1 LIRHHD
7 LMRVRLGARLGRSR
21 RMIGIRAGQALSVL
35 FLIGPISDLAD
46 ASLSPGRRAAIGAGL
61 VAFVV
66 VYLSLLPPAP
76 PLLRRGPRAIVAGLG
91 VLVLLETLLLALGAP
106 NSFWALTFY
115 VVAAA
120 AILLPTHY
128 AVAVL
133 GAGVLFVSVDQLL
146 RGASASTIFA
156 YLLSLVAIGVMMV
169 AFGSKTR
176 ANRQLEAARHEL
188 AGLAVTEERLRI
200 ARDLHD
206 LLGHSLSVV
215 ALKAELADRLV
226 AADPER
232 AHAELEDVQRVTRQA
247 LSDVRA
253 AVQGYRQLALTE
265 AVGSAKAAL
274 AAAGI
279 DCRVET
285 TEPEL
290 PADVESVLAWA
301 VREGTT
307 NVVRHSNARTCAISL
322 HADGDRVELAIDDD
336 GDARG
341 AEGAGSGLAGLA
353 ERATRLAGTLEAG
366 AKPGGGFRL
375 RLAMPLGAS

>member
-1 LIRHHD
+1 LIRHD
-7 LMRVRLGARLGRSR
+7 DVMNGGLAAALGRSR
-21 RMIGIRAGQALSVL
+21 RMIGIRAGQALSIL

-46 ASLSPGRRAAIGAGL
+46 ASLPAGRRAAIVAAL

-76 PLLRRGPRAIVAGLG
+76 PILRRGPRAIVAGLG
-91 VLVLLETLLLALGAP
+91 VLVLLETTVLMLGAP

-120 AILLPTHY
+120 AILLPTRY
-128 AVAVL
+128 AVGVL
-133 GAGVLFVSVDQLL
+133 GASVLFVSADQLL

-169 AFGSKTR
+169 AFGSKAR

-188 AGLAVTEERLRI
+188 ARLAVTEERLRI

-206 LLGHSLSVV
+206 LLGHSLSIV

-226 AADPER
+226 TADPER
-232 AHAELEDVQRVTRQA
+232 ARAELDDVQRVTRQA
-247 LSDVRA
+247 LSDVRS
-253 AVQGYRQLALTE
+253 AVQGYRQLAHGE
-265 AVGSAKAAL
+265 AVGSARAAL
-274 AAAGI
+274 AVAGI

-285 TEPEL
+285 TERDL
-290 PADVESVLAWA
+290 PAEVESVLAWA
-301 VREGTT
+301 VREATT

-322 HADGDRVELAIDDD
+322 RADGDRVELAIEDD
-336 GDARG
+336 GDAAG
-341 AEGAGSGLAGLA
+341 AEGDGSGLAGLA
-353 ERATRLAGTLEAG
+353 ERAARLAGTLEAG
-366 AKPGGGFRL
+366 AMPQGGFRV

>member
-1 LIRHHD
+1 LIRHD
-7 LMRVRLGARLGRSR
+7 DVMNGGLAAALGRSR
-21 RMIGIRAGQALSVL
+21 RMIGIRAGQALSIL

-46 ASLSPGRRAAIGAGL
+46 ASLPAGRRAAIVAAL
-61 VAFVV
+61 VAFVL

-76 PLLRRGPRAIVAGLG
+76 PILRRGPRAIVAGLG
-91 VLVLLETLLLALGAP
+91 VLVLLETTVLMLGAP

-120 AILLPTHY
+120 AILLPTRY
-128 AVAVL
+128 ALAVL
-133 GAGVLFVSVDQLL
+133 GASVLFVSADQLL
-146 RGASASTIFA
+146 RGASASTSFA

-169 AFGSKTR
+169 AFGSKAR

-188 AGLAVTEERLRI
+188 ARLAVTEERLRI

-206 LLGHSLSVV
+206 LLGHSLSIV

-226 AADPER
+226 TADPER
-232 AHAELEDVQRVTRQA
+232 ARAELDDVQRVTRQA
-247 LSDVRA
+247 LSDVRS
-253 AVQGYRQLALTE
+253 AVQGYRQLALGE
-265 AVGSAKAAL
+265 AVGSARAAL

-285 TEPEL
+285 TERDL
-290 PADVESVLAWA
+290 PAEVESVLAWA

-322 HADGDRVELAIDDD
+322 RADGDRVELAIEDD
-336 GDARG
+336 GDAAG
-341 AEGAGSGLAGLA
+341 AEGDGSGLAGLA
-353 ERATRLAGTLEAG
+353 ERAARLAGTLEAG
-366 AKPGGGFRL
+366 AMPQGGFRL